1 MRRLSMT
8 RFTSLQSRDPMT
20 SLLSLLFEPGFFSSE
35 PVRTAAVIGGAA
47 AIVSAVV
54 GVFTVIRGQSFAGHA
69 LADVSSAGGA
79 ASFLLGVNPLLGFL
93 GMGVLAACSME
104 LVRVDRAS
112 ERDLVTGIVT
122 SAGLGLAALFLYWDV
137 TSMTT
142 TGATVMVMFGSM
154 FAIPASIVPL
164 ALAVGGGS
172 LFAVA
177 VLYRPLL
184 LCSLDADL
192 AAVRGVPV
200 RLIGLLHLVVLAL
213 AVALS
218 AITVGAI
225 LSTALLIGPASIA
238 LHLAK
243 RPGLAILLAA
253 AIGLA
258 ATWGGILIAYDSYN
272 WTSGHG
278 WPVSFCIVVLIF
290 VAYIVAGRPRRTLAR
305 RVPRSGPHDVP
316 SAG

>member
-1 MRRLSMT
+1 
-8 RFTSLQSRDPMT
+8 MT
-20 SLLSLLFEPGFFSSE
+20 SLLSLLVEPGFFTSE
-35 PVRTAAVIGGAA
+35 PVRMAAVIGGAA

-79 ASFLLGVNPLLGFL
+79 AAFLLGINPLLGFL

-112 ERDLVTGIVT
+112 ERDLVTGVVT
-122 SAGLGLAALFLYWDV
+122 GAGLGLAALFLYLDV
-137 TSMTT
+137 TT
-142 TGATVMVMFGSM
+142 TGTTGAAITVMFGSM

-164 ALAVGGGS
+164 AVAVGVGSLLAVGM
-172 LFAVA
+172 
-177 VLYRPLL
+177 LYRPLL

-200 RLIGLLHLVVLAL
+200 RLIGLAHLIVLAL

-238 LHLAK
+238 LRLAK

-253 AIGLA
+253 AIGVA

-278 WPVSFCIVVLIF
+278 WPVSFCIVTLIF
-290 VAYIVAGRPRRTLAR
+290 VGYVVVGRPRRDRAR
-305 RVPRSGPHDVP
+305 RGPHVYAHDRQ
-316 SAG
+316 GDG

>member
-1 MRRLSMT
+1 
-8 RFTSLQSRDPMT
+8 MT
-20 SLLSLLFEPGFFSSE
+20 SIISILFEPGFFTSE

-79 ASFLLGVNPLLGFL
+79 ASFLLGINPLLGFL
-93 GMGVLAACSME
+93 GMGVLAACCME
-104 LVRVDRAS
+104 SVRIDRAS
-112 ERDLVTGIVT
+112 ERDLVTGVVT
-122 SAGLGLAALFLYWDV
+122 GAGLGLAALFLYLDV
-137 TSMTT
+137 TSKST
-142 TGATVMVMFGSM
+142 TGAAVAVMFGSM
-154 FAIPASIVPL
+154 FAIPAAIVPL
-164 ALAVGGGS
+164 ALVVGLGS
-172 LFAVA
+172 LLAVA
-177 VLYRPLL
+177 VMYRPLL

-192 AAVRGVPV
+192 AAVRGVPA
-200 RLIGLLHLVVLAL
+200 RLIGLLHLIVLAL

-238 LHLAK
+238 LHLAR
-243 RPGLAILLAA
+243 RPGLAILLAVV
-253 AIGLA
+253 IGLA

-278 WPVSFCIVVLIF
+278 WPVSFCIVALIF
-290 VAYIVAGRPRRTLAR
+290 VSYIVAGRPRRDVAR
-305 RVPRSGPHDVP
+305 IGSHDGP
-316 SAG
+316 STR